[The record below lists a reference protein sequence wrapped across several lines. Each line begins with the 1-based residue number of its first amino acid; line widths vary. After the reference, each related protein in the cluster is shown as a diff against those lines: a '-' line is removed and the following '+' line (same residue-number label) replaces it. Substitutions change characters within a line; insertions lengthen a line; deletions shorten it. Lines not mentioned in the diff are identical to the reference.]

1 MSDKAINRLFMAY
14 LHNYYC
20 NYHWG
25 PVPALILEFG
35 FFWPILNMCL
45 AYFGPEDLATLAQFP
60 DLELFCHFTR
70 RPSLSASSR
79 PVLLGADHECGL
91 PNNTANRVM
100 HCNTIFARRRI
111 FTRVAMYTVNSRPAE
126 FHKITIPFPAQTM
139 RV

>member
-20 NYHWG
+20 NYHWD
-25 PVPALILEFG
+25 PIPRIYFRVWL
-35 FFWPILNMCL
+35 FF
-45 AYFGPEDLATLAQFP
+45 AYFGHVFS
-60 DLELFCHFTR
+60 LFWRRGPGNPGAVPGPRICHFTR
-70 RPSLSASSR
+70 TPSLSASSR

>member
-14 LHNYYC
+14 LHSFYC

-25 PVPALILEFG
+25 PVAR
-35 FFWPILNMCL
+35 LNFRVWL
-45 AYFGPEDLATLAQFP
+45 FLTYFEHAFSLFLPKGPGNPGAVLGP
-60 DLELFCHFTR
+60 RICHFTR

-91 PNNTANRVM
+91 PNNTANIDM
-100 HCNTIFARRRI
+100 HCNTIIARRRI